1 MRLLLKTS
9 IAVVVGTFLWGSA
22 TIFYPMT
29 DSFGSDFTPPKNK
42 ATSFHLNN
50 FYSDNEDFAYIEK
63 QINRFMHREHI
74 VGASVAIAKNGELVY
89 AKGFGYADKE
99 ARDAVEPYNLFR
111 IASVSK
117 LITAIGIM
125 KLHELGQISLDDKV
139 FGPNGI
145 LNDSIYLHYKD
156 KRVEDISVR
165 HLLEHSG
172 GWTTRW
178 GDQMFMPTTIAHNLH
193 KELPI
198 NESDIIRFVLAKR
211 LHFTPGESS
220 YYSNLG
226 FMILGQVIEKTSGID
241 YEKFIQT
248 NVLYPLGIY
257 DMQLGGSHRNE
268 RAESEV
274 IYYEPEQTFYV
285 DDYTG
290 NGDQVLR
297 TYGGND
303 MHTLGA
309 AGGWIASS
317 TDLMKLMLSVDGF
330 NTYPNMLNTKSIKT
344 MTTPSHLGYSPL
356 GWRRITSNSWVRTGT
371 LAGTSALLVRR
382 DDGISYVFLS
392 NTGNWKG
399 PALASDIKR
408 VMERGI
414 SKIKEWPNQNLFELD
429 HTWASNKKRPQV
441 IY

>member
-9 IAVVVGTFLWGSA
+9 LTVVVGGILWGS
-22 TIFYPMT
+22 TTFFYPMT

-42 ATSFHLNN
+42 LTSFRITN
-50 FYSDNEDFAYIEK
+50 FYSDNDKFDYLEK
-63 QINRFMHREHI
+63 RINRFLKRENI
-74 VGASVAIAKNGELVY
+74 VGASVAIAKDGDLVY

-99 ARDAVEPYNLFR
+99 ALDNVEPYNLFR

-117 LITAIGIM
+117 LVTAIGVM
-125 KLHELGQISLDDKV
+125 KLYEAGQLTLNDKV
-139 FGPNGI
+139 FGPEGI
-145 LNDSIYLHYKD
+145 LNDSIYSNYVD
-156 KRVEDISVR
+156 KRIEDITVL

-178 GDQMFMPTTIAHNLH
+178 GDQMFMPTIIARKLG
-193 KELPI
+193 KSLPVD
-198 NESDIIRFVLAKR
+198 ESDIIRFVLNKR
-211 LHFTPGESS
+211 LHFSPGQSS

-226 FMILGQVIEKTSGID
+226 YMILGQVIAKVSGID
-241 YEKFIQT
+241 YEKYIQT

-257 DMQLGGSHRNE
+257 DMQIGGSHKNE
-268 RAESEV
+268 RAEVEV
-274 IYYEPEQTFYV
+274 NYYEPENTYLV

-290 NGDQVLR
+290 TGEQVLR

-309 AGGWIASS
+309 AGGWIASA
-317 TDLMKLMLSVDGF
+317 TDLMKLMLSIDGF
-330 NTYPNMLNTKSIKT
+330 NTFPDMLNRESIELMIHPT
-344 MTTPSHLGYSPL
+344 RPGYSPL
-356 GWRRITSNSWVRTGT
+356 GWRRIKRNSWVRTGT
-371 LAGTSALLVRR
+371 LAGTSALMVRK
-382 DDGISYVFLS
+382 DDGISYVFIT

-399 PALASDIKR
+399 PALARDITR

-414 SKIKEWPNQNLFELD
+414 TKVENWPEYNLFD
-429 HTWASNKKRPQV
+429 MDNTWVSTRKRPQV